1 MKVKQLQKIHPKW
14 YKKIRRLI
22 INLYR
27 PILHDKSKS
36 ILNQHLITYIIFSL
50 FIWSFILL
58 YQNSEIYW
66 LPFTSGWVIIP
77 ITWIYLKISPQTW
90 DEMYSYEKIAF
101 RYIWRLPN
109 NWAPQNIKFG
119 SEGRI
124 SGKRH
129 STK

>member
-27 PILHDKSKS
+27 PILHNKSKS

-77 ITWIYLKISPQTW
+77 ITWIYLKI
-90 DEMYSYEKIAF
+90 
-101 RYIWRLPN
+101 
-109 NWAPQNIKFG
+109 
-119 SEGRI
+119 
-124 SGKRH
+124 
-129 STK
+129 